1 MDPYGEIGTAAG
13 KIYHSLRQS
22 AKTMA
27 KLQKDIAVSDDALF
41 YQAIG
46 WLARESKI
54 KFSKKGRSV
63 TVSL

>member
-1 MDPYGEIGTAAG
+1 MDQYGAIGETAG
-13 KIYHSLRQS
+13 KIYQSLQKG

-27 KLQKDIAVSDDALF
+27 KLQKDIAIGDETLF

-54 KFSKKGRSV
+54 KFAKEGRSI